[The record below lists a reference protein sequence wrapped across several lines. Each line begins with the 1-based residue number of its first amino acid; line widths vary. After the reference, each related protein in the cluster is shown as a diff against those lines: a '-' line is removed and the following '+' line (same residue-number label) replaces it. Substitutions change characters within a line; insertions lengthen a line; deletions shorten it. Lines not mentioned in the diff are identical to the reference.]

1 MPKKKSASINLLKS
15 SKNEIFEKFI
25 DWALTIG
32 RLLVIIT
39 EIVALSAFIYRF
51 SLDRQLIDLHE
62 KIKQEEAIVSFFKKK
77 EDTYRNLQDRIKI
90 ASTHYPLSQAKLKIS
105 QDVINLAPNGM
116 TFNEITVSESSIN
129 ISANFQSS
137 SSLKTFID
145 SLRSYKPVKGVS
157 INQIENRL
165 SSAQIVV
172 TITANLNNKK

>member
-1 MPKKKSASINLLKS
+1 MPKKNPASINLLKS

-51 SLDRQLIDLHE
+51 SLDRQLIDLHGT
-62 KIKQEEAIVSFFKKK
+62 IKSEQAIVSFLKKQ
-77 EDTYRNLQDRIKI
+77 EDTYRNLQDRLKI
-90 ASTHYPLSQAKLKIS
+90 ASTYSGMSQNKLKIS
-105 QDVINLAPNGM
+105 QDIISLAPKGM
-116 TFNEITVSESSIN
+116 TFNEITVSDNVIN
-129 ISANFQSS
+129 INANFQIV
-137 SSLKTFID
+137 SSLKVFVD
-145 SLRSYKPVKGVS
+145 SLKNYKPVKNVS
-157 INQIENRL
+157 INQLENRL

>member
-51 SLDRQLIDLHE
+51 TLDRQLIDLHG
-62 KIKQEEAIVSFFKKK
+62 KIKQEEAIVSFFKKN
-77 EDTYRNLQDRIKI
+77 EDAYRNLQDRLKI
-90 ASTHYPLSQAKLKIS
+90 ASTYSAMSQNKLKIS
-105 QDVINLAPNGM
+105 QDVISRAPKGM
-116 TFNEITVSESSIN
+116 TFNEITVSDNVIN
-129 ISANFQSS
+129 INANFQLV
-137 SSLKTFID
+137 SSLKAFVD
-145 SLRSYKPVKGVS
+145 SLKNYKPVKSVS

>member
-39 EIVALSAFIYRF
+39 EIIALSAFIYRF
-51 SLDRQLIDLHE
+51 GLDRQLIDLHGTI
-62 KIKQEEAIVSFFKKK
+62 KGQQAVVSFYKKQEE
-77 EDTYRNLQDRIKI
+77 TYRNLQDRLKI
-90 ASTHYPLSQAKLKIS
+90 ASTYSAMSQNKLKIS
-105 QDVINLAPNGM
+105 QEVISLAPKGM
-116 TFNEITVSESSIN
+116 TFNEISVSENAIN
-129 ISANFQSS
+129 INANFQIV
-137 SSLKTFID
+137 SSLKAFVN
-145 SLRSYKPVKGVS
+145 SLKKYNQVKSVS

-172 TITANLNNKK
+172 TITAELNNKK

>member
-25 DWALTIG
+25 DWALTVG

-51 SLDRQLIDLHE
+51 SLDRQLIDLHG

-77 EDTYRNLQDRIKI
+77 EETYRNLQDRIKI
-90 ASTHYPLSQAKLKIS
+90 ASTYSIKSEEKVKMS
-105 QDVINLAPNGM
+105 QDVISLAPQGM
-116 TFNEITVSESSIN
+116 TFNEITISDNLIN
-129 ISANFQSS
+129 VAANFQAA
-137 SSLKTFID
+137 SSLKAFVE
-145 SLRSYKPVKGVS
+145 SLRNYKPVKSVS
-157 INQIENRL
+157 ITQIENRL
-165 SSAQIVV
+165 SSAQILV